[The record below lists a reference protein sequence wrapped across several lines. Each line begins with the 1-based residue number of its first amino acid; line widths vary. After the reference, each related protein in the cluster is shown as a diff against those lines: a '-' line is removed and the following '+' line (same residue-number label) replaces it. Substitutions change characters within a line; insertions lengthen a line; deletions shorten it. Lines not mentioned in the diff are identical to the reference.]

1 MEIKKTLMMPKTNF
15 EMRGNLA
22 NKEPKILEKW
32 HKEQK
37 IYEKMLEKNRNNT
50 PYIFH
55 DGPPYANGN
64 IHCGHMLN
72 RLIKDFVLRYKNMK
86 GYYTPFRFGWDTH
99 GLPIEVQ
106 VTKSGVNRKTTP
118 VIEFRNKCKEYALKQ
133 VENQKGQIY
142 RLGVLGDF
150 DNPYL
155 TLDKEFE
162 ANQIEIFAT
171 MALKGLI
178 YKGLKPV
185 YWSYSSESALA
196 EAEIE
201 YKDVDS
207 DAIYVSFDVKDGKN
221 LLSNDDSVIIWTT
234 TPWTLPANLA
244 ICLNPNFKYGL
255 YKTEKGNFLFL
266 EDLKEQ
272 IVSEIGFEKCE
283 LIKEFKGKDL
293 EGIVCRHPFIDRD
306 SLIILGDHV
315 TNDAGTGCVHTAPG
329 HGVDDFNVGVK
340 YNLEPFCPVDYKG
353 YMTKDAGKDVEG
365 LFYLDANKKVI
376 EILENNK
383 HLLSRKTIT
392 HAYPHDWRTGKP
404 VIFRATP
411 QWFCSIK
418 PIKDEL
424 LKSIDNVNWM
434 PSWGKQR
441 MHNMISDRND
451 WCISRQRLWGV
462 PLPIIYNE
470 DGSPIIDKDVFAH
483 IVELVRKNG
492 SNVWYELEA
501 KDLLPEGY
509 KNEKSPNGKFKKE
522 TDIMDVWFDSGSSFN
537 SVIKKAGFNIPCD
550 LYLEGS
556 DQYRGWFNSSLI
568 ISQACFNCPPYKN
581 VVTHG
586 FVMDE
591 NWDKMSKSKGNGIDP
606 SKIANVYG
614 SDILRFWAASV
625 DYQQDVRISESI
637 IKQVSEG
644 YRKIRNTFKFL
655 LGNLSN
661 GEDSKFSKE
670 QLVDRYELI
679 DLFILKKLEVLKNKV
694 NDYYDKFNFQN
705 ALQDILTFMSTD
717 LSSFYLDYA
726 KDILYCDS
734 KNSTRRLQV
743 QSVIYQ
749 LVDTLM
755 RLLNP
760 IIPFTMDEVNLN
772 FENTLNVQ
780 LLDFPAKSNNY
791 DDKLI
796 DQYNLTLKLRSLVLK
811 SIENLRRDNVIG
823 SAQECEVYLLI
834 KDEKLKELIKEFS
847 SVELSRLFIVS
858 KAEVVN
864 KLDNISLSDEI
875 CDIYVK
881 KAEGHKCDRCWNYS
895 KDCIEVE
902 GQHLCKRCFEVLNGK

>member
-37 IYEKMLEKNRNNT
+37 IYEKMLERNRNNT

-266 EDLKEQ
+266 EDLKDQ

-509 KNEKSPNGKFKKE
+509 KNEKSPKGKFKKE

-780 LLDFPAKSNNY
+780 LLDFPTKSNNY

-864 KLDNISLSDEI
+864 KLDNNSLSDEI
-875 CDIYVK
+875 CDISVK